1 MPNWCCGILK
11 IRGTKQDV
19 VNFLTNGLIAIN
31 YEGND
36 VKNLNFILINMEI

>member
-19 VNFLTNGLIAIN
+19 VNFLTNGLISIN
-31 YEGND
+31 YEENN
-36 VKNLNFILINMEI
+36 VKKI

>member
-19 VNFLTNGLIAIN
+19 VNFLTNGFNCHKL
-31 YEGND
+31 
-36 VKNLNFILINMEI
+36 